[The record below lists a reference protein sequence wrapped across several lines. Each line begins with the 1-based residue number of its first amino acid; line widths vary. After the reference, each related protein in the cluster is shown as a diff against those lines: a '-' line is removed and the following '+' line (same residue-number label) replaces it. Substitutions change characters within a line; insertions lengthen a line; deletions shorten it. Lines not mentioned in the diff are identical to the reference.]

1 MLWKS
6 EIISSLQLSH
16 VCRANSRSAI
26 SFSFFFF
33 RYKIEISGGLGP
45 TVGKI
50 LRVGLMGINAQTRI
64 VDRILSALR
73 DGLQH
78 AVKAKM

>member
-1 MLWKS
+1 LF
-6 EIISSLQLSH
+6 L
-16 VCRANSRSAI
+16 
-26 SFSFFFF
+26 FF

-50 LRVGLMGINAQTRI
+50 LRIGLMGVNAQTLI
-64 VDRILSALR
+64 VDRVLSALH

-78 AVKAKM
+78 ALKAKM

>member
-1 MLWKS
+1 VKQT
-6 EIISSLQLSH
+6 SLSNVFYRIFAARILGIQ
-16 VCRANSRSAI
+16 
-26 SFSFFFF
+26 SFLFF

-50 LRVGLMGINAQTRI
+50 LRVGLMGVNAQISI
-64 VDRILSALR
+64 VDRVLSALH

-78 AVKAKM
+78 ALKAKM